1 MTDWDQTD
9 TPAGDAPVAGPPQA
23 FAPAPAAAAMPA
35 PAPAAPASARG
46 GFGRLLAAAVLG
58 GVVGALPVAVG
69 AWVLFGR
76 QVGDAGTSGVPG
88 QRVTVVSKVTT
99 SAIEAAALKVL
110 PSVVNVSVS
119 ADRLDVFGGRSQATG
134 MASGVIIR
142 SDGYILTNAHVVS
155 GADRIT
161 VRIGKDEEV
170 ASVVGADPSTD
181 LAVIR
186 VSKRGLPAA
195 QFGDSQALK
204 VGETV
209 VAFGSPFGLD
219 KTVTSGIVSALN
231 RTNIMRNE
239 SGLTAYTNLIQTDAA
254 INPGNSG
261 GALADLTGR
270 VIGIN
275 TMIESPSGAVGA
287 AQSAGVGFAIPI
299 EFAKSVADQ
308 LIKTGKVQHPFM
320 GVVTT
325 DVSERMRVDGS
336 ETEVTGARIEEV
348 VVRSPAEKAGLQVGD
363 IITAMDGNPVTSF
376 ADVFAGVR
384 AHAVGEKVE
393 VTVVRDGRT
402 TDVDVT
408 LGTDSES

>member
-1 MTDWDQTD
+1 M
-9 TPAGDAPVAGPPQA
+9 
-23 FAPAPAAAAMPA
+23 
-35 PAPAAPASARG
+35 
-46 GFGRLLAAAVLG
+46 
-58 GVVGALPVAVG
+58 AVG